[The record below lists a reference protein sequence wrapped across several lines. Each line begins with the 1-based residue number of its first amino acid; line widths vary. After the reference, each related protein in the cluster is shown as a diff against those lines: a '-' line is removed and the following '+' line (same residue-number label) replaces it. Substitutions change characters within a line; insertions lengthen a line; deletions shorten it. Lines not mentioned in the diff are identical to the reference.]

1 MDLDTF
7 LSKLSGDI
15 WELTFIDKL
24 THIEPDN
31 KLFCPITYVALRE
44 TGKVFNL
51 CQYDEAA
58 RELGLDTQLS
68 LDIVEAADNSMD
80 HKPELRAKLLEACKL
95 S

>member
-7 LSKLSGDI
+7 LSKLSEDT
-15 WELTFIDKL
+15 WELVFVDKL
-24 THIEPDN
+24 SHRGPDN
-31 KLFCPITYVALRE
+31 KLFCPITYVALKE
-44 TGKVFNL
+44 TGKSFTL

-58 RELGLDTQLS
+58 KEINLDTELS
-68 LDIVEAADNSMD
+68 LDIVYAADNSNH

>member
-7 LSKLSGDI
+7 LSKLSDDT
-15 WELTFIDKL
+15 WELAFVDKIS
-24 THIEPDN
+24 HHGPD
-31 KLFCPITYVALRE
+31 KRLFCPITYVALKE
-44 TGKVFNL
+44 TGKSFTL

-58 RELGLDTQLS
+58 REINLSNQLK
-68 LDIVEAADNSMD
+68 LDIVEAADNSIN

>member
-7 LSKLSGDI
+7 LNKLSNET
-15 WELTFIDKL
+15 WELMFVDKL
-24 THIEPDN
+24 SHRGPDN
-31 KLFCPITYVALRE
+31 KLFCPITYVALKE
-44 TGKVFNL
+44 TGKYFTL

-68 LDIVEAADNSMD
+68 VDIVEAADNSVH
-80 HKPELRAKLLEACKL
+80 HKPELRTKLLEACKL